1 MTRQAAEFGLET
13 VYLTS
18 DDSDARSWNRFGWQ
32 RLLMN
37 RFSGKFIQRVMF
49 VLGYA
54 VSLIMA
60 PFDRNGFS
68 GSAYTIVFKKK
79 PPL

>member
-1 MTRQAAEFGLET
+1 MTRQAEELGLEKI
-13 VYLTS
+13 YLTS

-37 RFSGKFIQRVMF
+37 RFSGKFMQRVMF

-54 VSLIMA
+54 VCLIIA
-60 PFDRNGFS
+60 PFDRRNFS
-68 GSAYTIVFKKK
+68 GSAYTIVFRKK
-79 PPL
+79 